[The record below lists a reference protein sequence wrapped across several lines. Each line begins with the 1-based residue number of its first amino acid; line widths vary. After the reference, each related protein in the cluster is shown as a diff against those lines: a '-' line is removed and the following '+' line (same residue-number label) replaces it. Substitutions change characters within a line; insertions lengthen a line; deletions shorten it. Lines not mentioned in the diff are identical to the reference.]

1 MTYIV
6 GIDPG
11 EHGAVAIIPAYS
23 FRETI
28 AIPIGHNTMSD
39 VYLYL
44 SEMRGGS
51 VYQRAKPTT
60 PLRKDLTYIRTR
72 GPVIPKDESELQD
85 TSMEVYLEEPGQ
97 IMVNRLK
104 DGKDNTA
111 GLLAGMSASRKLG
124 RSVGQW
130 EGICTALHILPTL
143 VAPKRWQGRL
153 KCPTRGDKNISK
165 NLAKKVFWF
174 LTNAKGESTITH
186 STADALLIAL
196 YGYLQTA
203 DPKYIPN
210 SVSKNIPI

>member
-11 EHGAVAIIPAYS
+11 EKGAVAIIPAYS

-28 AIPIGHNTMSD
+28 AMPMEHNTMSD

-60 PLRKDLTYIRTR
+60 PIKKDLTYIKSRL
-72 GPVIPKDESELQD
+72 PAIPKKDNSD
-85 TSMEVYLEEPGQ
+85 TSMEVYLEQPGQ
-97 IMVNRLK
+97 IMVNRLR

-143 VAPKRWQGRL
+143 VAPKKWQGKL
-153 KCPTRGDKNISK
+153 GCPTRGDKNISK
-165 NLAKKVFWF
+165 NLAIRVFPF
-174 LTNAKGESTITH
+174 LTDGTGKSTITH
-186 STADALLIAL
+186 GTADALLIAL

-203 DPKYIPN
+203 NPNYIPR
-210 SVSKNIPI
+210 SVKDNINL